1 MCKLN
6 TANLQERVL
15 AAVAGVLAVVFV
27 DSVVANFVVA
37 VLVVVIVAA
46 AVVAVVIVAVA
57 VVAVVVVIVVVAIV
71 AVAVVVIVARSGEMA
86 VRTVVLRLVAG
97 RFAWLAGQVV
107 AAKLLADFAGV

>member
-46 AVVAVVIVAVA
+46 AVV
-57 VVAVVVVIVVVAIV
+57 VVVIVVVIVVVVMIVVAIV

>member
-46 AVVAVVIVAVA
+46 AVVAV
-57 VVAVVVVIVVVAIV
+57 VVVVIVVVAIV